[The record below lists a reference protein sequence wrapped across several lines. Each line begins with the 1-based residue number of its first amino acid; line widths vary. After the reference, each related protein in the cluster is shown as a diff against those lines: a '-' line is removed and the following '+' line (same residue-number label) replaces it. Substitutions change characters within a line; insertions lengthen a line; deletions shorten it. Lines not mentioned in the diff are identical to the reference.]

1 MTWAALSRGARGV
14 TYDDWRRSGPGATG
28 VGLVGPDDTITD
40 RARAAGGLA
49 SVIGRN
55 PALFAPLRPR
65 PAQVAIVYDPRP
77 PAAGDRPAVALP
89 WGIHQSLFERNTQV
103 EFIHV
108 DEIAAGAASR
118 YRLVFAPSLA
128 TLPGPA
134 ADALKAY
141 VAAGGTLI
149 SGATSAPTNQ
159 QLVEILSRAGVG
171 PEVRIEGATGPVET
185 RFLESADVLML
196 IGLNHA
202 RHSPARQDDVHT
214 GHAGGHLA
222 EHGDR
227 SGREL
232 RRRTRGSRPTPIRS
246 VRETRWC

>member
-1 MTWAALSRGARGV
+1 M
-14 TYDDWRRSGPGATG
+14 
-28 VGLVGPDDTITD
+28 GLVGPDDTISD

-49 SVIGRN
+49 RVIGRN

-65 PAQVAIVYDPRP
+65 PAKVAIVYDPRP
-77 PAAGDRPAVALP
+77 QTGRRRSSGGCAAV
-89 WGIHQSLFERNTQV
+89 GIHQSLFERNIQV

-108 DEIAAGAASR
+108 DEIAAGTASR

-141 VAAGGTLI
+141 GAAGGTLV

-202 RHSPARQDDVHT
+202 DTPQRVKMTFTPDTQEAIWQNMET
-214 GHAGGHLA
+214 GAAVNFVAGPEG
-222 EHGDR
+222 
-227 SGREL
+227 
-232 RRRTRGSRPTPIRS
+232 PTYTYSFGPRDALVLMIRKS
-246 VRETRWC
+246 VR